1 MEVPCIQRTLKLRY
15 LDSYPANDTYE
26 SFFSDLRALHPS
38 NASGRRETDNSTHRQ
53 NEKQPNEVDN
63 SITIALQNR
72 RYLLRIVFQG
82 NFAH

>member
-15 LDSYPANDTYE
+15 LDSHPANDTYE
-26 SFFSDLRALHPS
+26 SFLSELWARHPS
-38 NASGRRETDNSTHRQ
+38 NASGRREKDNSTQ